1 MKLLNKIKSRFK
13 TKELKAATTAV
24 SRKNIKYYGDS
35 LIHTIEE
42 GNIKVKELL
51 QVGNPCMITRFGSTE
66 LSAVYQYYL
75 EGSKKNMQW
84 SAFHKQGLNKDSGFF
99 PSTDEMI
106 TKFCST
112 FIKHV
117 KNTDLLGVWF
127 REGEETMVTKFLPNA
142 YLTPLRGLEPYYFQ
156 NPWSSILENKKVLV
170 IHPFAN
176 SIKYQYLNSRE
187 KLFTNNVLPHF
198 PLEVIEAVQSL
209 GTSKTKF
216 SSWFEAF
223 DFMCDAIQKKDFEI
237 AIIGAGAYGLP
248 LASFVKD
255 LGKKAVHLGGA
266 TQLLFGI
273 KGKRWDNHPIISKL
287 FNEYW
292 IRPSES
298 ETPARENLLEDGCYW

>member
-1 MKLLNKIKSRFK
+1 MILLNQIKSRFK
-13 TKELKAATTAV
+13 TKKLADATPTAV
-24 SRKNIKYYGDS
+24 SRGNFEYYVDS
-35 LIHTIEE
+35 PIHTIEE

-51 QVGNPCMITRFGSTE
+51 QGGNPCMITRFGSTE

-75 EGSKKNMQW
+75 EGSKMNMQW
-84 SAFHKQGLNKDSGFF
+84 SALHKQGLNKDSGFF

-106 TKFCST
+106 SKFCST
-112 FIKHV
+112 FIEHV

-170 IHPFAN
+170 IHPFAK
-176 SIKYQYLNSRE
+176 SIQKQYLLRE
-187 KLFTNNVLPHF
+187 KLFVNNILPAF
-198 PLEVIEAVQSL
+198 SLETIEAVQSL
-209 GTSKTKF
+209 GTTKTRF
-216 SSWFEAF
+216 ASWFDAYES
-223 DFMCDAIQKKDFEI
+223 MCNVIQSKDFDI

-248 LASFVKD
+248 LASFVKSQ
-255 LGKKAVHLGGA
+255 GKKAVHLGGA

-273 KGKRWDNHPIISKL
+273 KGKRWDNHIIISKL
-287 FNEYW
+287 YNEYW
-292 IRPSES
+292 VRPSES